1 MKTIIIISLSS
12 FFILLFPATDAAEPA
27 ASQTKSVRGI
37 VTMKGSIR
45 SVTGTQE
52 QYHKKK
58 EYGPFSFYSVPFY
71 DGTFQCDWKHES
83 TQKVILV
90 FDVDTKPI
98 KHLLEVYI
106 NGRPSKGNVDI
117 DKISLVTYDQQ
128 KPKVVTETFTTARSG
143 VWHDTRGAF
152 KGDTV
157 TVSIGDQE
165 FQLTHQSLSQHKVR
179 CGIGHCWGTLQT
191 KDVRFQLP

>member
-128 KPKVVTETFTTARSG
+128 KPKVVTETLRQGPESG
-143 VWHDTRGAF
+143 TIHGVPSKETPLPLASVIRNSNLHT
-152 KGDTV
+152 
-157 TVSIGDQE
+157 
-165 FQLTHQSLSQHKVR
+165 KV
-179 CGIGHCWGTLQT
+179 
-191 KDVRFQLP
+191 